1 VGGDVRS
8 AEVTKRAVVSLA
20 WATAIL
26 IASPGVAAQSPRF
39 EVDLTGTRI
48 TYDTLAPLNAPS
60 VTALSEWLRPSL
72 FARVSG
78 GLTRL
83 QGSGWSVQGR
93 ADLAGWLSPFGS
105 ASSTRLE
112 LGAALGGGRHSS
124 GFDSFLARSEA
135 RLHVR
140 RRTVGGW
147 AGATVATARNS
158 YDSAAVTGFVPNVGA
173 WAQSGSVRATLS
185 YQHTLLSGDVYP
197 EANLSLT
204 HTRGPADVT
213 VYGGVRAT
221 PFGTGL
227 DERWAGAAVAYWLTR
242 NAALL
247 VSGGRYSA
255 DVLQNLPGGDF
266 LSVGLRLTPR
276 RVRPIPI
283 NAVAPIVYSSEQAVR
298 GAIGFEVAGAS
309 RVEIAGDWNGWTAEP
324 LSRDSAG
331 RWTVPPGLA
340 PGVYRFNL
348 RVDGERWIVPADVP
362 SVDDGFGGR
371 VGLLIVSGPS

>member
-1 VGGDVRS
+1 
-8 AEVTKRAVVSLA
+8 VTKGAPLLLA
-20 WATAIL
+20 CSAAIL
-26 IASPGVAAQSPRF
+26 IAPPTVGAQSPRF

-60 VTALSEWLRPSL
+60 VTALGEWLRPSL
-72 FARVSG
+72 FARASG
-78 GLTRL
+78 GVTRL

-93 ADLAGWLSPFGS
+93 GDFAGWLSPFGS

-112 LGAALGGGRHSS
+112 LGAAAGAGRHSS
-124 GFDSFLARSEA
+124 GFDSFLARAET

-140 RRTVGGW
+140 GRAVGAW
-147 AGATVATARNS
+147 AGAALATARNS
-158 YDSAAVTGFVPNVGA
+158 FDSASVTGVVPNLGA
-173 WAQSGSVRATLS
+173 WTQSGSLRATLS
-185 YQHTLLSGDVYP
+185 YQHTVLSGDSYP
-197 EANLSLT
+197 EANLALT
-204 HTRGPADVT
+204 LTRGQADLT
-213 VYGGVRAT
+213 LYGGARAS
-221 PFGTGL
+221 PYGDAAL
-227 DERWAGAAVAYWLTR
+227 DERWAGAAAAYWVTP
-242 NAALL
+242 NAAVL
-247 VSGGRYSA
+247 VSGGRYAS

-283 NAVAPIVYSSEQAVR
+283 TASAPIVYSSDQAVR
-298 GAIGFEVAGAS
+298 GAIGFEVEGAS

-324 LSRDSAG
+324 LGRDSAG
-331 RWTVPPGLA
+331 RWTIPPGLA

-371 VGLLIVSGPS
+371 VGLLIVSSPS